1 MSSPSSFVLAC
12 SQTDFAAQLFAFAVL
27 GLAVE
32 ALPLRTARRTRGA
45 PHRRQHG
52 HAVDQFL
59 QPPQGVVL
67 VGLLAARLLRLQH
80 HHAVLGDAL
89 VAQGQQPF
97 LDLFGQR
104 GLGDVEAQV
113 HRVRYLVDVLAARY
127 LRADRVELDFV
138 GIDRDHHSVNFTGCA
153 TVQCRPSVSC
163 WRWPAIARAWNSGC
177 SSASAVRNTGV
188 TQQSDDAKTS
198 VHSASVRAPKTAS
211 SSAFSASASSPPMR
225 WPSCQWRV
233 FKSGRC
239 STSQQAC
246 QNLSSS
252 APTAMW
258 RASLVRYTL

>member
-12 SQTDFAAQLFAFAVL
+12 SQTDFAAQLFALAVL

-32 ALPLRTARRTRGA
+32 ALALRTARRPRRA

-52 HAVDQFL
+52 HAVHQLL
-59 QPPQGVVL
+59 QAPQGLVL

-89 VAQGQQPF
+89 VAQCQQPL
-97 LDLFGQR
+97 LDMFGQR
-104 GLGDVEAQV
+104 GLDDVEAKM
-113 HRVRYLVDVLAARY
+113 HRVRYLVDVLPAGS

-138 GIDRDHHSVNFTGCA
+138 GIDGDHHSVNFTGCETA
-153 TVQCRPSVSC
+153 QCRPSVSC
-163 WRWPAIARAWNSGC
+163 WRWLAIARAWNSGC
-177 SSASAVRNTGV
+177 SSASAVRSTGV
-188 TQQSDDAKTS
+188 MQQSEDAKIS
-198 VHSASVRAPKTAS
+198 VHSASVRVAKMAS

-225 WPSCQWRV
+225 WPSCQWRA
-233 FKSGRC
+233 FRSGRC

>member
-12 SQTDFAAQLFAFAVL
+12 SQTDFAAQLFALSVL

-32 ALPLRTARRTRGA
+32 ALALRAARRPRRA

-52 HAVDQFL
+52 YAIYQFL
-59 QPPQGVVL
+59 QAPQCLVL

-89 VAQGQQPF
+89 VAQRQQPF
-97 LDLFGQR
+97 LDMFGQR
-104 GLGDVEAQV
+104 GFDDVEAQV
-113 HRVRYLVDVLAARY
+113 DRVRYLVDVLAARS
-127 LRADRVELDFV
+127 LRADGVELDFV
-138 GIDRDHHSVNFTGCA
+138 GIDRDHHSVNLTACEMA
-153 TVQCRPSVSC
+153 QCGPSLGC
-163 WRWPAIARAWNSGC
+163 WRWPTIARAWNSGC
-177 SSASAVRNTGV
+177 CSASAVRSTGV
-188 TQQSDDAKTS
+188 TQQSEEAKIS
-198 VHSASVRAPKTAS
+198 VHWASVRVAKIAS
-211 SSAFSASASSPPMR
+211 SSVFSASASSPPMR

-233 FKSGRC
+233 FRSGRC

-258 RASLVRYTL
+258 RPSLVRYTL